1 MIYVKLRDLMTIQ
14 CHLSEESIPFALPA
28 IGREEIES
36 VCRVLE
42 SGWLTT
48 GEEAR
53 KFEREFAAAVEAP
66 HAVAVNSA
74 TAGLHLALEALG
86 IGPGDRVLV
95 PTWTFTATAEVVHHV
110 GATVELVDVDE
121 STLLLDLD
129 AVERRMREEMSVRA
143 VIPVHFAGQ
152 TCDMQRLMAMAR
164 HYGVAVIEDAAHAFP
179 ATCGGR
185 PVGSLG
191 DATVFSFYA
200 TKTITTG
207 EGGMVTTAESALAE
221 RMRTM
226 RLHGIDRD
234 VFDRYRRPGAT
245 WHYDVVDAGF
255 KYNLTDMAAAI
266 GRVQLVRAEKLRA
279 ARERIATYYLES
291 LADLPLR
298 LPAYRDERDLHAWH
312 LFVIQ
317 LLDTVPVDRD
327 TLSTELARRSIGTSV
342 HFRPLHHHPFWKRH
356 ATYPGGLP
364 RADRAFERVLS
375 LPLYATLTDMQA
387 RRVVQALREIL
398 GAGHLGC
405 REDGATHE
413 RAAA

>member
-1 MIYVKLRDLMTIQ
+1 MTHR
-14 CHLSEESIPFALPA
+14 CRSSNVAIPFALPA

-152 TCDMQRLMAMAR
+152 TCDMQRLIAMAR

-234 VFDRYRRPGAT
+234 VFDRYRRPGTT

-255 KYNLTDMAAAI
+255 KYNLTDIAAAI
-266 GRVQLVRAEKLRA
+266 GRVQLARAEKLRA

-317 LLDTVPVDRD
+317 LLDTAPVDRD
-327 TLSTELARRSIGTSV
+327 TLSAQLARRGIGTSV

-356 ATYPGGLP
+356 ATYASGLP